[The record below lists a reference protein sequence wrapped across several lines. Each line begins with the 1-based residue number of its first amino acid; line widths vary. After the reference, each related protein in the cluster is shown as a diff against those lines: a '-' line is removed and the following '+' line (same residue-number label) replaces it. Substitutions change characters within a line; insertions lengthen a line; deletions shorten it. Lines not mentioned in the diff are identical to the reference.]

1 MSKKAVIDLGTNTFH
16 LLIVEMKKDGSFA
29 EVFRKR
35 IYVKLAEEGI
45 KKIGNAPLNR
55 AFEAMS
61 FFSGQL
67 KNHDCTT
74 VKAYATAALRTA
86 SNGADFL
93 QKVKTETGIEIQL
106 IDGQKE
112 AELIFSG
119 VKKAV
124 PFDKEYQ
131 LVMDI
136 GGGSTEFIIGNQTE
150 TVWAKS
156 FVAGVG
162 VLYKEFHHSEPIS
175 FSEIKATEAY
185 LEKIFQPL
193 FEAIEMY
200 KPKILTGSAG
210 AFETIADLIPCQRVN
225 KNFAIFEPKYLP
237 GISNQILQSNLQ
249 ERLNIKGMPAIR
261 AEFMPVAMILIDFI
275 LKKTKIEKVY
285 YSAFALKEGMLF
297 DE

>member
-16 LLIVEMKKDGSFA
+16 LLIVEMKKDGLFE

-35 IYVKLAEEGI
+35 IYVKLAEAGI
-45 KKIGNAPLNR
+45 KKIGDAPLNR

-61 FFSGQL
+61 FFSEQL
-67 KNHDCTT
+67 KNYNCTT

-86 SNGADFL
+86 SNGADFIK
-93 QKVKTETGIEIQL
+93 KVKMETGIKIQL

-112 AELIFSG
+112 AELIFLG

-124 PFDKEYQ
+124 PFDEKYQ

-136 GGGSTEFIIGNQTE
+136 GGGSTEFIIGNKSE

-162 VLYKEFHHSEPIS
+162 VLFKEFHHSEPIS
-175 FSEIKATEAY
+175 SSEMKETEAY
-185 LEKIFQPL
+185 LEKILQPL
-193 FEAIEMY
+193 FEAIEIY

-210 AFETIADLIPCQRVN
+210 AFETIADLIPCERVN
-225 KNFAIFEPKYLP
+225 KNFAIFQPKHLP
-237 GISNQILQSNLQ
+237 DISSQILRSNLE
-249 ERLNIKGMPAIR
+249 ERLNIEGMPAIR

-275 LKKTKIEKVY
+275 LKKTAIEKIY

-297 DE
+297 DV